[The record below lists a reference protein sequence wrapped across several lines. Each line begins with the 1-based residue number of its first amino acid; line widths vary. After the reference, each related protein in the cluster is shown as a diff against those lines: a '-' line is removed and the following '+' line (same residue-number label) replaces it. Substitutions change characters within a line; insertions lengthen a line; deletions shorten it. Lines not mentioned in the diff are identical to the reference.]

1 MGGTAIASVDDPS
14 AVFHNPAGLSEVE
27 GLELLANVTTFL
39 VSLQTSPDHP
49 GQHLQSGTSF
59 APVPFLS
66 LGYRVSEVIA
76 LGLGFYPVGAVSG
89 RFEYE
94 NEAGI
99 RTLNEQFAVAM
110 EVSPAV
116 SLKLLTGLSVGLGYR
131 VTTLQYDR
139 HLGPAD
145 DPDVVDIDTFGVT
158 QGGFRGGIQWRSEG
172 QGVQLGLTYRHQIVL
187 SAKADEGRLLGV
199 EVTNVEGRL
208 AVPGKIA
215 GGIRVND
222 GALSVAVDG
231 ELALNSQFDE
241 LVIRADVPSQDTELD
256 VPFTFN
262 WSDSLTLKFG
272 SEYRLDSGVALRAGY
287 AWDQGFSNPA
297 YPNTFM
303 TPPSDS
309 HYLTLGAGYTGDRFS
324 VNFAAVQK
332 FQEPY
337 YIEETQIAS
346 KAECAFC
353 GSSGLYESTL
363 TGMFVDASVNWDL

>member
-1 MGGTAIASVDDPS
+1 MVG
-14 AVFHNPAGLSEVE
+14 
-27 GLELLANVTTFL
+27 
-39 VSLQTSPDHP
+39 
-49 GQHLQSGTSF
+49 
-59 APVPFLS
+59 
-66 LGYRVSEVIA
+66 

-99 RTLNEQFAVAM
+99 RTLNEQFAVAI
-110 EVSPAV
+110 EISPAI
-116 SLKLLTGLSVGLGYR
+116 SFRLPAGFSAGLGYR
-131 VTTLQYDR
+131 MTTLQYDR

-145 DPDVVDIDTFGVT
+145 DPSVVDIDTFGVT
-158 QGGFRGGIQWRSEG
+158 QGGFRAGIQWSSADK
-172 QGVQLGLTYRHQIVL
+172 GVQLGAAYRHKVVL
-187 SAKADEGRLLGV
+187 TATADRGRLLGV
-199 EVTNVEGRL
+199 EVSNVEGRL

-215 GGIRVND
+215 GGIRVNE
-222 GALSVAVDG
+222 GALSVAIDG

-241 LVIRADVPSQDTELD
+241 LVIEADIPSQDAQLD

-262 WSDSLTLKFG
+262 WSDSTTVKFG
-272 SEYRLDSGVALRAGY
+272 AEYRLESGTALRAGY

-309 HYLTLGAGYTGDRFS
+309 HYVTLGAGYLGEDFS
-324 VNFAAVQK
+324 VNFAAVHK
-332 FQEPY
+332 FQQSY
-337 YIEETQIAS
+337 YIVETQIAS